1 MESKEYRILDCD
13 KYLSYNQLKKA
24 MIRNAE
30 TLIMLEKK
38 VKKLRELNV
47 KNTTVEEPKEE
58 KQAIL
63 TSSEE
68 DIEENSI
75 LDEINYYLSLINEI
89 DFSEEEN
96 LTEKIMMSLPSI
108 KHGNFQTIIYG
119 INAEILKNIN
129 EIKRF
134 IEEEK
139 ENFTK
144 EELQEFKDD
153 VVENQRKMMLINQAV
168 NYSLTSEESNL
179 KEETP
184 NKLVFLNTTS
194 GNVYALR
201 DIQNIDEEYY
211 EGFYELFKSIED
223 GTFKNVKV
231 LNNGNRETAGVSEVR
246 GFKRR
251 IIFDRVGYDTYAII
265 AAFTK
270 KSNKDSIYINGLK
283 DRIAIYNSQRN
294 SFKENS
300 KNINYVL
307 EQQEILN
314 QIYEKIGPK
323 ELSDITEKGCK

>member
-30 TLIMLEKK
+30 TLIMLEKE
-38 VKKLRELNV
+38 VKRLRELNV
-47 KNTTVEEPKEE
+47 KNQNAEEYIENTQVTLPRNKEY
-58 KQAIL
+58 
-63 TSSEE
+63 T
-68 DIEENSI
+68 EENSI
-75 LDEINYYLSLINEI
+75 LGEINYYLSLVNKI

-96 LTEKIMMSLPSI
+96 LTERIMMSLPSI

-144 EELQEFKDD
+144 GELQEFKDD
-153 VVENQRKMMLINQAV
+153 VVENQRKMMLINKV
-168 NYSLTSEESNL
+168 INNPDTFEIETI
-179 KEETP
+179 KEETL

-201 DIQNIDEEYY
+201 DIKTIDKEYF
-211 EGFYELFKSIED
+211 ERLNGLFNSIED
-223 GTFKNVKV
+223 GTFKNIKY
-231 LNNGNRETAGVSEVR
+231 LDSNNPNVAGVTEVR
-246 GFKRR
+246 DFKTR
-251 IIFDRVGYDTYAII
+251 IVFDRLDSKTYAII
-265 AAFTK
+265 AVFIK
-270 KSNKDSIYINGLK
+270 KSDNDAGYL
-283 DRIAIYNSQRN
+283 DFLERRVAAYREQ
-294 SFKENS
+294 KEKILLNS
-300 KNINYVL
+300 KNIDYML

-314 QIYEKIGPK
+314 QIYEKLGSK
-323 ELSDITEKGCK
+323 QLTEVTEKGWK